1 MTPFLDVSRRLIR
14 VVQLTER
21 PRARA
26 AVSFGAI
33 IAAIFLALLVVAT
46 PDGPAQGGFLEELF
60 GFQPAPSAPRSYFR
74 VEGPAWSHG
83 ARRYRHAGRYSFSRS
98 RVALH
103 RRGWRAGARA
113 HDAAEGGASGRA
125 VCVRSCDGF
134 FFPVVNA
141 SLRRGG
147 SRQET
152 CGRICPDAEAKLFI
166 IPEGSSNVEDA
177 KAQDG
182 ELFSQFKTKLAA
194 KAEKPQ
200 SCSCHVIAEDATESR
215 SLVNDPTLRRGDT
228 VVTNDGVKVFDGSS
242 SEGPHGKESFLSLAE
257 TRDVSPSMRGAL
269 AAIDRAIKTPVG
281 RPVRPVLT
289 VERHNGRHHRR
300 AERET
305 EQRTE
310 LETRAVAR

>member
-103 RRGWRAGARA
+103 RRGWRVGARA

-152 CGRICPDAEAKLFI
+152 CGRICPDAEAKLFFM
-166 IPEGSSNVEDA
+166 PAGSENITDA
-177 KAQDG
+177 KAEDG
-182 ELFSQFKTKLAA
+182 ELYAHFVA
-194 KAEKPQ
+194 KITARADKPK
-200 SCSCHVIAEDATESR
+200 SCSCHVIADDAVESR
-215 SLVNDPTLRRGDT
+215 AVMNDPTLRPGDT
-228 VVTNDGVKVFDGSS
+228 VVTAEGVKVFAGGEAPYRKS
-242 SEGPHGKESFLSLAE
+242 SFLSLAE
-257 TRDVSPSMRGAL
+257 SPNLSPSKRGAL

-281 RPVRPVLT
+281 RAVVLNPD
-289 VERHNGRHHRR
+289 RRRHHHERR
-300 AERET
+300 ADAGAD
-305 EQRTE
+305 QR
-310 LETRAVAR
+310 AN